1 MTTKLYFHN
10 ASNALTGTFPTGEQ
24 STSTPTWSATGAT
37 TLRTMNTTIGV
48 SQASLAGA
56 TSASTSAQQGF
67 FGFFCSPALS
77 GAQSVGTANTLDFT
91 IALSESNLNANLV
104 ITGLNIYV
112 WRPSTG
118 AKIGTCIDS
127 TGIAGGLEPTL
138 ASSEQV
144 NSYTAAGGDNV
155 SLGVS
160 ISAADGDVIIC
171 EVWASFAEAMATS
184 YTATIFYDGTTENT
198 TENAVVS
205 NHAGFITFAETLAFQ
220 AAPSTVTAVGAS
232 SGTGTATGVGASAVN
247 QLGSSAGVGSATGVG
262 RSTAASVGSS
272 SGVGAASAVGTD
284 LRSSVG
290 SSAGTGAA
298 AGVGA
303 SAAKSPGSAAGIGAA
318 SGVGASTA
326 ASVGASAGVGA
337 ATGTGASTSR
347 AVGSA
352 AGTSTVTGI
361 APAAATGSVGSAA
374 GVGAASGV
382 GASLVAAVGSA
393 AGMSTA
399 QAASNIIPLPTVDY
413 QGDGKKRRRRKDKTK
428 ALFDSI
434 EASLRESIYG
444 PDEEEPDT
452 AVEAVPVAESINR
465 LETLSIGHAD
475 LAERLEVLRVEL
487 SAFKASEAVRAQI
500 LAERKRIAD
509 EEDDEEAWLMV
520 A

>member
-1 MTTKLYFHN
+1 MTTKLYLHN
-10 ASNALTGTFPTGEQ
+10 AANALSGTFPTGEQ
-24 STSTPTWSATGAT
+24 SPTFTAGWTATGAN
-37 TLRTMNTTIGV
+37 TLRTMDTTIGV
-48 SQASLAGA
+48 SQASLAG
-56 TSASTSAQQGF
+56 TTLASTSAQTGF
-67 FGFFCSPALS
+67 LGFFCSPALS
-77 GAQSVGTANTLDFT
+77 GAQTVGGSTFDLLLAV
-91 IALSESNLNANLV
+91 SESNLNANFGPGSFNV
-104 ITGLNIYV
+104 YV
-112 WRPSTG
+112 WRPGTG
-118 AKIGTCIDS
+118 AKVGTIWD
-127 TGIAGGLEPTL
+127 GIASTALEPGS

-144 NSYTAAGGDNV
+144 TGTFNVTATSV
-155 SLGVS
+155 
-160 ISAADGDVIIC
+160 SAADGDVIVC
-171 EVWASFAEAMATS
+171 EVWSSFTQGMATA

-198 TENAVVS
+198 TTFAVVS
-205 NHAGFITFAETLAFQ
+205 NYAAYLSFPETLTFKG
-220 AAPSTVTAVGAS
+220 AATTAVGAS
-232 SGTGTATGVGASAVN
+232 SGTGAATGVGAAAANSP
-247 QLGSSAGVGSATGVG
+247 GSSAGVGAATGVG
-262 RSTAASVGSS
+262 RSAAASAGSS

-303 SAAKSPGSAAGIGAA
+303 SAAKSPGSAAGVGAA

-326 ASVGASAGVGA
+326 ASVGASAGVGS
-337 ATGTGASTSR
+337 ATATGASTAR

-382 GASLVAAVGSA
+382 GTSLVAAVGSA
-393 AGMSTA
+393 AGTSTA

-413 QGDGKKRRRRKDKTK
+413 QGDGKKRRRRRDKTK

-452 AVEAVPVAESINR
+452 TVEAVPVAESINQ

-475 LAERLEVLRVEL
+475 LAERLAVLRAEL